1 MQMNT
6 KKDID
11 KRLLYVASPRPVISF
26 EQSSLASQKITK
38 TSGVK
43 DDKYAGEDIQ

>member
-1 MQMNT
+1 MNT

-11 KRLLYVASPRPVISF
+11 KQLLYVASPRPIISF

-38 TSGVK
+38 KSRVQ
-43 DDKYAGEDIQ
+43 DDKQTGDNIQ